1 MGRRRWQLA
10 TCHDDIGASGQFRNK
25 PRALC
30 QDDQYQDRT
39 PGPQLPTAAGN
50 TYDNEQQHQGQEL
63 CLVERSENDSTHIE
77 CDGSGD
83 GLGREANRRCN
94 HRNADGYAC
103 PGKTDP
109 GGIQQGVS
117 NSLRHGHI
125 MHDRLVN
132 DTMQKAIESQLASA
146 VMMIR
151 PARFESNPL
160 TAASNR
166 FQGESSAPPDEQQAI
181 ALQEF
186 DELVAVLRE
195 AGIEVI
201 VIDDTAEPH
210 TPDAVF
216 PNNWISMHADG
227 RVVLYPM
234 EAENRRT
241 ERRSDIIDYLD
252 KQAGRQVTEVIDL
265 SAHEDAGHFLEG
277 TGSMVLDRANHVAYA
292 CISSRTHLDPL
303 GEFAQRMGYDV
314 VAFDAVDS
322 DGVPIYHTNV
332 LMNVGEQ
339 LAVICT
345 EAIPRD
351 DQRSAVLVR
360 LRETGHEILEL
371 TYAQLDA
378 FAGNMLELHNKN
390 GERVLAMSQRAYD
403 SLSEDQRAT
412 LAANARIV
420 STPIDNIESWAGG
433 SVRCMLAEIH
443 LPKEGTDQK

>member
-1 MGRRRWQLA
+1 
-10 TCHDDIGASGQFRNK
+10 
-25 PRALC
+25 
-30 QDDQYQDRT
+30 
-39 PGPQLPTAAGN
+39 
-50 TYDNEQQHQGQEL
+50 
-63 CLVERSENDSTHIE
+63 
-77 CDGSGD
+77 
-83 GLGREANRRCN
+83 
-94 HRNADGYAC
+94 
-103 PGKTDP
+103 
-109 GGIQQGVS
+109 
-117 NSLRHGHI
+117 

-132 DTMQKAIESQLASA
+132 DTMTTAKESQLAST

-166 FQGESSAPPDEQQAI
+166 FQGKSSSPPEEQHAI
-181 ALQEF
+181 ALGEF
-186 DELVAVLRE
+186 DGLAAALRE

-201 VIDDTAEPH
+201 VIDDTVEPH
-210 TPDAVF
+210 TPDAIF

-241 ERRSDIIDYLD
+241 ERRHDIIDYLD
-252 KQAGRQVTEVIDL
+252 KHARRQVTEVVDL

-277 TGSMVLDRANHVAYA
+277 TGSMVLDRANRVAYA

-322 DGVPIYHTNV
+322 GGVPIYHTNV

-339 LAVICT
+339 LAVICA

-351 DQRSAVLVR
+351 EQRNAVLAR
-360 LRETGHEILEL
+360 LRETGHDILEL

-378 FAGNMLELHNKN
+378 FAGNMLELRNDS
-390 GERVLAMSQRAYD
+390 GERVLAMSQQAYD
-403 SLSEDQRAT
+403 SLNQEQRAT

-420 STPIDNIESWAGG
+420 KAPIDNIESSAGG
-433 SVRCMLAEIH
+433 SVRCMLAEVH
-443 LPKEGTDQK
+443 LPL

>member
-1 MGRRRWQLA
+1 
-10 TCHDDIGASGQFRNK
+10 
-25 PRALC
+25 
-30 QDDQYQDRT
+30 
-39 PGPQLPTAAGN
+39 
-50 TYDNEQQHQGQEL
+50 
-63 CLVERSENDSTHIE
+63 
-77 CDGSGD
+77 
-83 GLGREANRRCN
+83 
-94 HRNADGYAC
+94 
-103 PGKTDP
+103 
-109 GGIQQGVS
+109 
-117 NSLRHGHI
+117 

-132 DTMQKAIESQLASA
+132 DTMTTAIEPQLAST

-166 FQGESSAPPDEQQAI
+166 FQGRSSSSPEEQHAI
-181 ALQEF
+181 ALREF
-186 DELVAVLRE
+186 DGLAAALRE

-201 VIDDTAEPH
+201 VVDDTVEPH
-210 TPDAVF
+210 TPDAIF

-241 ERRSDIIDYLD
+241 ERRHDIIDYLD
-252 KQAGRQVTEVIDL
+252 KHARRQVTDVVDL

-277 TGSMVLDRANHVAYA
+277 TGSMVLDRANRVAYA

-322 DGVPIYHTNV
+322 GGVPIYHTNV

-339 LAVICT
+339 LAVICA

-351 DQRSAVLVR
+351 EQRNAVLAR
-360 LRETGHEILEL
+360 LRETGHDILEL
-371 TYAQLDA
+371 SYAQLDA
-378 FAGNMLELHNKN
+378 FAGNMLELRNNN
-390 GERVLAMSQRAYD
+390 GERVLAMSQQAYD
-403 SLSEDQRAT
+403 SLNQEQRAT

-420 STPIDNIESWAGG
+420 KAPIDNIESSAGG
-433 SVRCMLAEIH
+433 SVRCMLAEVH
-443 LPKEGTDQK
+443 LPLEGIEH